1 MTTTTLLIIIILVT
15 LLFGIGAIILVQISI
30 TAQYKEILTI
40 LHSIQKVQKTWKK
53 DDAPILDI

>member
-40 LHSIQKVQKTWKK
+40 LHSIQKVQKT
-53 DDAPILDI
+53 